1 MSERTSTA
9 LRATLALLA
18 TVAMAASIAVLA
30 HLALGSV
37 TGQALDQLV
46 LGEARTTDSPLTGVV
61 FRALETVTVP
71 VMIAVLAI
79 GAVIALVRRRPGL
92 LVLKALL
99 ERTDLTDGVDTT
111 ANSYPSGHTTLAASV
126 AFALVI
132 VMPRRLRPPVA
143 ILGALWVSAAGL
155 GTIAS
160 SWHRPSDVLGAL
172 FVAAGWCF
180 ALLGLDALIARA
192 EPGAPLVGRSDLVA
206 IVLLLL
212 VSVPAVIFAL
222 YSLADI
228 AALFGTRDLE
238 DITATTSADT
248 AQDAHRAVML
258 LVAGTMGNLT
268 AMALT
273 LRPADVSGVRDV
285 QRDQEHDGEAGR
297 GIDGLSGRDPAGSP
311 APPGAKS
318 RTLPGDDRVP

>member
-1 MSERTSTA
+1 
-9 LRATLALLA
+9 
-18 TVAMAASIAVLA
+18 
-30 HLALGSV
+30 
-37 TGQALDQLV
+37 V

-92 LVLKALL
+92 LVHMAVLVGGANVTTQVLKALL